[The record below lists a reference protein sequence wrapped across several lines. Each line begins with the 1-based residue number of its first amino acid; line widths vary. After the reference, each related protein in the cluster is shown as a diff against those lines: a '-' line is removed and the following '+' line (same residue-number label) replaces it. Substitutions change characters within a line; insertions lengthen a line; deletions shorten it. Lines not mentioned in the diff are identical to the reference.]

1 MKPWRSRMPR
11 HSGSRRGSTA
21 LRRRSPGFSS
31 TSRPA
36 SPTRTARR
44 APPPAP
50 GPATRRS
57 AAGRARARPARRS
70 APSIT
75 CRNTC
80 ASSHRPSSSER
91 MRLLSLR
98 EAIATYVK
106 DGASVALE
114 GFTHLIPFAA
124 GHEIIRQQ
132 RRGLHLIRM
141 TPDLVYDQLIGM
153 GCAARLTF
161 SWGGNP
167 GVGSLHRLRDAV
179 ESGWPQPLALEE
191 FTHAEMAVAYQA
203 GASGLPCGL
212 MPRPVA
218 SDLAKVPTASVRELR
233 CPFTGDALALV
244 PALKPDVT
252 ILHAQQIDAR
262 GNVLIR
268 GIVGA
273 AKEAAMAAKQLLV
286 TVEEQVD
293 TFRTDMNAL
302 ILPS

>member
-1 MKPWRSRMPR
+1 
-11 HSGSRRGSTA
+11 
-21 LRRRSPGFSS
+21 
-31 TSRPA
+31 
-36 SPTRTARR
+36 
-44 APPPAP
+44 
-50 GPATRRS
+50 
-57 AAGRARARPARRS
+57 
-70 APSIT
+70 
-75 CRNTC
+75 
-80 ASSHRPSSSER
+80 

-98 EAIATYVK
+98 EAIASYVR

-124 GHEIIRQQ
+124 AHEIIRQQ

-141 TPDLVYDQLIGM
+141 TPDLVYDQMIGM
-153 GCAARLTF
+153 GCASRLTF

-179 ESGWPQPLALEE
+179 EGGWPQPLALSE

-212 MPRPVA
+212 MRRPVA
-218 SDLAKVPTASVRELR
+218 TDLAKVPGATVRELR
-233 CPFTGDALALV
+233 CPFSGDALALV
-244 PALKPDVT
+244 PALNPDLT

-273 AKEAAMAAKQLLV
+273 AKEAAMAGKQLLV

-293 TFRTDMNAL
+293 AFRTDMNAL
-302 ILPS
+302 ILPAWVVTAASIVPGGAYPSYAQGYYPRDNAFYLAWDEIARDRAAFRAWMERHVLGVSDHAALLRTLGVAA

>member
-1 MKPWRSRMPR
+1 
-11 HSGSRRGSTA
+11 
-21 LRRRSPGFSS
+21 
-31 TSRPA
+31 
-36 SPTRTARR
+36 
-44 APPPAP
+44 
-50 GPATRRS
+50 
-57 AAGRARARPARRS
+57 
-70 APSIT
+70 
-75 CRNTC
+75 
-80 ASSHRPSSSER
+80 

-179 ESGWPQPLALEE
+179 ERGWPQPLALAE

-203 GASGLPCGL
+203 GASGLPCG
-212 MPRPVA
+212 MMRRDA
-218 SDLAKVPTASVRELR
+218 ATDLATVPGASVRELR
-233 CPFTGDALALV
+233 CPFTGAALALV
-244 PALKPDVT
+244 PAINPDIC

-273 AKEAAMAAKQLLV
+273 AKEAALSARQLLV

-293 TFRTDMNAL
+293 TLNAEMNAL
-302 ILPS
+302 ILPAWVVTAASVVPGGAYPSYAQGYYPRDNAFYLAWDEIARDRATFATWMERHVLGVMDHATLLRKLGVAA